1 MTVFS
6 RVVATGSFSAA
17 ARELGMSQATASKH
31 IQTLEKW
38 LGARLLHRTTRRVDL
53 TEAGQSFHGQCTRIL
68 EDMEAAREA
77 GKPDARLRGTLR
89 ISAPVAFGSTR
100 FGGLLVDF
108 MRQYNE
114 LSVAVI
120 LCDRPVDVIEEGY
133 DLAIRVGHED
143 DAPLRQAGLVSRPL
157 TPMGF
162 VVCAAPS
169 YLQQATRPSAPA
181 DLARHVCLTDTR
193 HPGDIWRFRGPEG
206 EVEVSVSGHLKTD
219 NGLLR
224 RSAALA
230 GAGILLAPSFLVE
243 ADLAAGRLVALLPE
257 YTTPAAS
264 LDVVCPAHRAASPKV
279 RAFIGFLGVRLGAGE
294 ANATTGGQ
302 RRMSDAWA

>member
-1 MTVFS
+1 
-6 RVVATGSFSAA
+6 
-17 ARELGMSQATASKH
+17 
-31 IQTLEKW
+31 
-38 LGARLLHRTTRRVDL
+38 
-53 TEAGQSFHGQCTRIL
+53 
-68 EDMEAAREA
+68 MEAARQA

-100 FGGLLVDF
+100 VGSLLVDF
-108 MRQYNE
+108 MRQHGE
-114 LSVAVI
+114 LSVNVI

-143 DAPLRQAGLVSRPL
+143 AAPLRQAGLVSRPL
-157 TPMGF
+157 APMNF

-169 YLQQATRPSAPA
+169 YLAQVARPTAPA

-193 HPGDIWRFRGPEG
+193 HPGDIWRFHGPDGLE
-206 EVEVSVSGHLKTD
+206 EVSVSGHLKTD

-243 ADLAAGRLVALLPE
+243 EDLAEGRLVKLLAE
-257 YTTPAAS
+257 YTAPGAS
-264 LDVVCPAHRAASPKV
+264 LDVVCPAHRSASPKV
-279 RAFIGFLGVRLGAGE
+279 RAFILFLGARLGAAEQSDGVE
-294 ANATTGGQ
+294 GKRQ
-302 RRMSDAWA
+302 MSDSYA